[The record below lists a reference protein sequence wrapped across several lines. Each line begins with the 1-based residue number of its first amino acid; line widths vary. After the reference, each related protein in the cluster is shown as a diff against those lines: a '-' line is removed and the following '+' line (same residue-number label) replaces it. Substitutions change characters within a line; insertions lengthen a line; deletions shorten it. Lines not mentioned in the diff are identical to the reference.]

1 MKRSIVTV
9 RTYHVALSRPRGTT
23 VPLFVAIFF
32 LSFGAL
38 LFQFVQ
44 TRMFSAMLDYH
55 LTFLVVSGALLGVAG
70 GGTAAAVIDVRA
82 RQPSSAQVSIAA
94 AVATIVALAIET
106 RIDPLS
112 SGMFVAAAAAY
123 VLGVIPVLCVSW
135 VIVRA
140 LREAPE
146 KSGLLYACDLAGAAT
161 GGVLGYLSIGTF
173 GAQGLYGVV
182 AGTALVG
189 AAALLAPRPS
199 RVAIRAGLL
208 VVAIATTAVL
218 SVWGETL
225 APPRPG
231 PFKSDAMGVPHE
243 FARWDPLARVDVA
256 RSYDLGDPGH
266 YAFLIGQGYAGPRP
280 PALMMTLDMGAFTPI
295 VMHATDAD
303 LAVFDAS
310 VLAAPYALAQ
320 RDSVLIVGPGGGI
333 DVLNALRQ
341 GVTSVTAVEV
351 NRTEVA
357 LMRGP
362 YAAYSGGVYVD
373 PRVHIFE
380 DEARSFVRRSSERY
394 DVLAI
399 TVVDSFAALT
409 AGAYA
414 LTENYLYTE
423 EAMLDYLAHLTPD
436 GVISITRWYRDP
448 PAEIARTVGIA
459 DGALRRLGNDHPER
473 SIAVLK
479 HGLLGLVLA
488 RNEPFTAADMQRLRS
503 FADQRGFTIALDPL
517 APAGELVQIARAEA
531 PPTDDKPF
539 FFDSVAVSDILAGR
553 AEVPYGYAVLLMTL
567 VLSLSMAT
575 GFVLMPLYRGA
586 RVAAG
591 RKIPPGTVVALSLGV
606 GFIAAELVLLQRLT
620 LYLGQP
626 ALALSIGLAAL
637 LGGAAAGSAVSPRVP
652 AGVRAAAVA
661 SAIVLLIVLGG
672 LPLITSATLAA
683 PLEIRV
689 AIAALAALAVGIPL
703 GTIFPRLV
711 ALVANPALVSWVWAV
726 NGTASVVGA
735 TVGTIIALIGGF
747 TALGLVAVVCYAA
760 AAAFAPQRRT

>member
-1 MKRSIVTV
+1 
-9 RTYHVALSRPRGTT
+9 VALRPLRGTP
-23 VPLFVAIFF
+23 VSLFVAIFF
-32 LSFGAL
+32 LSFAAL

-44 TRMFSAMLDYH
+44 TRLFSVMLDYH

-70 GGTAAAVIDVRA
+70 GATAAAAVDARA
-82 RQPSSAQVSIAA
+82 RRPSSAQLAVTAAIA
-94 AVATIVALAIET
+94 TLVALAIET
-106 RIDPLS
+106 RIDPRA
-112 SGMFVAAAAAY
+112 SGMFVAAGAAY
-123 VLGVIPVLCVSW
+123 VLGVIPVLLVSW

-140 LREAPE
+140 LRDTPQ
-146 KSGLLYACDLAGAAT
+146 KSGLLYAADLAGAAT
-161 GGVLGYLSIGTF
+161 GGVLGYLSIGTL
-173 GAQGLYGVV
+173 GGQGLYGMV
-182 AGTALVG
+182 AGTALLG
-189 AAALLAPRPS
+189 AAALLAPQPS
-199 RVAIRAGLL
+199 RVPIRAGLL
-208 VVAIATTAVL
+208 VLAIATTALL
-218 SVWGETL
+218 SIWGEAL

-256 RSYDLGDPGH
+256 RLGDLGDPVH
-266 YAFLIGQGYAGPRP
+266 YAFLIGTGYTGSRP
-280 PALMMTLDMGAFTPI
+280 PALMMTLDMDAFTPI
-295 VMHATDAD
+295 VMHATETD

-310 VLAAPYALAQ
+310 LLAAPYALAP

-333 DVLNALRQ
+333 DVLNALRH
-341 GVTSVTAVEV
+341 GVRSVTAVEV

-357 LMRGP
+357 LMRGT
-362 YAAYSGGVYVD
+362 YAAYSGGVYLD
-373 PRVHIFE
+373 PHVHIFE
-380 DEARSFVRRSSERY
+380 DEARSFVRRSADRY
-394 DVLAI
+394 DVLAL

-423 EAMLDYLAHLTPD
+423 EAMLDYLAHLTPG

-503 FADQRGFTIALDPL
+503 FADQRGFTIAVDPL
-517 APAGELVQIARAEA
+517 APGGQLVEIARAEA

-553 AEVPYGYAVLLMTL
+553 ADVPYGYGVLMTTL
-567 VLSLSMAT
+567 MLSLAMAT

-586 RVAAG
+586 RIAAG
-591 RKIPPGTVVALSLGV
+591 RRLPPGTVVAVALGV

-637 LGGAAAGSAVSPRVP
+637 LGGAAVGSAVSPRVP
-652 AGVRAAAVA
+652 AGVRISAAA
-661 SAIVLLIVLGG
+661 SAVVLLLILGG

-683 PLEIRV
+683 PLEVRV
-689 AIAALAALAVGIPL
+689 VIAALAALIVGIPL

-711 ALVANPALVSWVWAV
+711 AIVGQPALVSWVWAV

-735 TVGTIIALIGGF
+735 TVGTIVALVGGF
-747 TALGLVAVVCYAA
+747 TALGLVAVVCYAT
-760 AAAFAPQRRT
+760 AAAFAPPPRT

>member
-1 MKRSIVTV
+1 MPLRS
-9 RTYHVALSRPRGTT
+9 YRG
-23 VPLFVAIFF
+23 VPLPILFAIFF
-32 LSFGAL
+32 LSFAAL

-44 TRMFSAMLDYH
+44 TRLFSAMLDYH

-70 GGTAAAVIDVRA
+70 GGTAAAVVDVRA
-82 RQPSSAQVSIAA
+82 RRPSSAQLAVAA
-94 AVATIVALAIET
+94 AIATLVALAIET

-112 SGMFVAAAAAY
+112 SGMFVAAGAAY

-140 LREAPE
+140 LREAPRA
-146 KSGLLYACDLAGAAT
+146 SGLLYAADLAGAAA
-161 GGVLGYLSIGTF
+161 GGIVGYLTIGTL
-173 GAQGLYGVV
+173 GGQGLYGVV
-182 AGTALVG
+182 AGTSLLG
-189 AAALLAPRPS
+189 AAALLAPSATRAP
-199 RVAIRAGLL
+199 IRAGLV
-208 VVAIATTAVL
+208 VVAIATTTVL
-218 SVWGETL
+218 SLWGETL

-256 RSYDLGDPGH
+256 RHGELGESGH
-266 YAFLIGQGYAGPRP
+266 YAFLISDRYAGPRA

-295 VMHATDAD
+295 VMDPTEGE
-303 LAVFDAS
+303 LAAFDAS
-310 VLAAPYALAQ
+310 ILAAPYSIAA
-320 RDSVLIVGPGGGI
+320 RDAVLVVGPGGGI
-333 DVLNALRQ
+333 DLLVALRH
-341 GVTSVTAVEV
+341 GASAVTAVEV

-362 YAAYSGGVYVD
+362 YAEYSGGVYLD
-373 PRVHIFE
+373 PRVHVFE
-380 DEARSFVRRSSERY
+380 DEARSFVRRSSDRY

-423 EAMLDYLAHLTPD
+423 EAMLDFLGHLSPD
-436 GVISITRWYRDP
+436 GVIAITRWYRDP

-459 DGALRRLGNDHPER
+459 DGALRRLGRDQPER
-473 SIAVLK
+473 RIAVLR
-479 HGLLGLVLA
+479 HGLLGLVLT
-488 RNEPFTAADMQRLRS
+488 RNDFFTRLDMQRLRA
-503 FADQRGFTIALDPL
+503 FADQHGFSIALDPL
-517 APAGELVQIARAEA
+517 APSGVLVDLARAEA

-539 FFDSVAVSDILAGR
+539 FFDSVAVPDILAGR
-553 AEVPYGYAVLLMTL
+553 ELLPYGYAVLLTTL
-567 VLSLSMAT
+567 VLSLAMAAL
-575 GFVLMPLYRGA
+575 FVLMPVYRGA
-586 RVAAG
+586 RLAAG
-591 RKIPPGTVVALSLGV
+591 RALPPGTVVALALGV

-637 LGGAAAGSAVSPRVP
+637 LGGAALGSAVSPRVP

-661 SAIVLLIVLGG
+661 SAVALLLVLGG
-672 LPLITSATLAA
+672 LPLLTSATLAA
-683 PLEIRV
+683 SLEIRV
-689 AIAALAALAVGIPL
+689 TIAALAALSVGIPL

-711 ALVANPALVSWVWAV
+711 ALVERPALVSWVWAV

-735 TVGTIIALIGGF
+735 TVGTFVALVGGF
-747 TALGLVAVVCYAA
+747 TALGLVAIACYAL
-760 AAAFAPQRRT
+760 AAAFAPQPRT